1 MGSTCHCIGAS
12 SGFKGVL
19 AVYKA
24 FKWVQRVLAGLLF
37 GIRGSDFERAL
48 NLNPRSPNL

>member
-1 MGSTCHCIGAS
+1 MSLYK
-12 SGFKGVL
+12 GFKWVQRLL

-24 FKWVQRVLAGLLF
+24 LKWVQRVLAGLLF